1 MARIPLAYNLR
12 NLAAR
17 RVSTGLTA
25 LGIAL
30 VAWVF
35 IFTLALAGGFQAA
48 LTSTG
53 TPENAIIIRK
63 GSTSELMSILSRE
76 ASGAIE
82 SQGEIAKAPDGTP
95 LAASELMV
103 VWNLPRKSGTT
114 TNVVVRGVGPKS
126 FTLRPKVKLIRGRM
140 FRPGLDEIMVGKMVA
155 ERFQHCDV
163 GDQLKLAGREWT
175 VVGVFDSK
183 GSTYDSEIW
192 GDVELF
198 MPVFDRPVYQSLTLR
213 LAEPSY
219 LAPLKKRL
227 ESDPRMDV
235 EVDREDRFYAKQSG
249 QLSTMLRVLG
259 MFVTSIMSLGA
270 IFGALNT
277 MYASVGN
284 RTREIGTLRAIGFS
298 RGAILMSFLI
308 ESVLLALLGGA
319 LGCLLAL
326 PVRSFTTGTMSF
338 ATFSELAF
346 RFQVTPGMLLAGLAF
361 SAFMGLLGGFLP
373 ARKAATMPIV
383 DSLRQA

>member
-48 LTSTG
+48 LTTTG
-53 TPENAIIIRK
+53 TPDNAIIIRK
-63 GSTSELMSILSRE
+63 GSTSELMSILTRE
-76 ASGAIE
+76 SASAIE
-82 SQGEIAKAPDGTP
+82 SQGEIARAPDGTP

-126 FTLRPKVKLIRGRM
+126 FALRPNVRLVQGRM
-140 FRPGLDEIMVGKMVA
+140 FQPGLDEVMVGSMVA
-155 ERFQHCDV
+155 QRFQHCDV
-163 GDQLKLAGREWT
+163 GDRLKLAGREWT

-183 GSTYDSEIW
+183 GRAYDSEIW

-213 LAEPSY
+213 LAEPGY

-227 ESDPRMDV
+227 ESDPRMTV
-235 EVDREDRFYAKQSG
+235 EVEREDRFYAKQSG
-249 QLSTMLRVLG
+249 QLSLMLRMLG
-259 MFVTSIMSLGA
+259 LFVTSIMSLGA
-270 IFGALNT
+270 IFGAVNT

-284 RTREIGTLRAIGFS
+284 RTREIGTLLAIGFS
-298 RGAILMSFLI
+298 RGAILTSFLI
-308 ESVLLALLGGA
+308 ESVLLALVGGA

-346 RFQVTPGMLLAGLAF
+346 RFQVTPGMLALGLAF
-361 SAFMGLLGGFLP
+361 SALMGLLGGFLP